1 LCDKVRKRAMKQ
13 QARKGLYSD
22 FERMRARMDRIF
34 GEMIVS
40 GRWVGPSQYQTWHP
54 PTDVY
59 ETDAHYVVRMEVAGM
74 SEGNFTISIT
84 DRTLVI
90 TGVRQ
95 DPSDKLA
102 CHQIEICYGE
112 FRSEVVLPG
121 PVDEGDIEAVYADG
135 FLKVVLPKRPARK
148 VPIVEI

>member
-1 LCDKVRKRAMKQ
+1 MKQ
-13 QARKGLYSD
+13 QSKRGSYSD
-22 FERMRARMDRIF
+22 FGRMRARMDRIF
-34 GEMIVS
+34 GEMMVS
-40 GRWVGPSQYQTWHP
+40 GRWTGPCEYRTWHP

-74 SEGNFTISIT
+74 NDGDFTISIA
-84 DRTLVI
+84 DRALVV

-102 CHQIEICYGE
+102 YHQIEILYGG

-121 PVDEGDIEAVYADG
+121 PVDDGDVEAVYSDG
-135 FLKVVLPKRPARK
+135 FLRVVLLKRPVQK
-148 VPIVEI
+148 VPVVEV

>member
-1 LCDKVRKRAMKQ
+1 MKRQEK
-13 QARKGLYSD
+13 KGLYSD
-22 FERMRARMDRIF
+22 LERMQARMDRIF
-34 GEMIVS
+34 GQMIAS
-40 GRWVGPSQYQTWHP
+40 GRWVGPWQYQTWHP

-59 ETDAHYVVRMEVAGM
+59 ETDAHYVARVEVAGM
-74 SEGNFTISIT
+74 SEGSFTISIA

-102 CHQIEICYGE
+102 YHQIEIGYGE

-121 PVDEGDIEAVYADG
+121 PVDEGGVEATYADG
-135 FLKVVLPKRPARK
+135 FLRIMLSKGPVRK
-148 VPIVEI
+148 VPVVEV